1 MNESGKN
8 PSQNRFS
15 KDEINIINQIT
26 ITVAPLFHDFIK
38 DHKYL
43 KKMIEP
49 VSKMGLGDNK
59 KELARLGLTL
69 NLRNMSR
76 KEGMFPDQINK
87 DLARIFLKG
96 SKDLFVKNKST
107 LSNVLK
113 EFEDKNILFKI
124 EGKKNIKHESPKS
137 IKRKPK
143 VGEAKHQGY
152 PIVRKVTGT
161 IKEYER
167 ILSNPNAVN
176 RINKNLSN
184 YGILKKVYTLLS
196 NDVFNML
203 EKADPKFYHFFPIF
217 SEIFPEIKTDTIPN
231 PQLLQNAIK
240 SAGQDEL
247 KCMKKEFVDHLL
259 ENPLSSIF
267 FIFSLAGLENNSY

>member
-8 PSQNRFS
+8 SSQNRFS

-26 ITVAPLFHDFIK
+26 ITVAALFHDFIK
-38 DHKYL
+38 DHKHL

-59 KELARLGLTL
+59 KDLARLGLTL

-76 KEGMFPDQINK
+76 KEGMFSDQINK
-87 DLARIFLKG
+87 DLARILLKG
-96 SKDLFVKNKST
+96 SEELFLKNKST
-107 LSNVLK
+107 LSQVLK
-113 EFEDKNILFKI
+113 EFENKNFLFKI
-124 EGKKNIKHESPKS
+124 EGKKNIKYESPKS

-143 VGEAKHQGY
+143 VGEAKRQGY

-161 IKEYER
+161 VEEYER
-167 ILSNPNAVN
+167 ILSNPKAVN
-176 RINKNLSN
+176 HINKNLSDF
-184 YGILKKVYTLLS
+184 GILKKVYILLS

-203 EKADPKFYHFFPIF
+203 EKADQKFYHFLPIF
-217 SEIFPEIKTDTIPN
+217 SEIFPEIKTNMIPD
-231 PQLLQNAIK
+231 PQLFQNAIK
-240 SAGQDEL
+240 SAGQDEIKHL
-247 KCMKKEFVDHLL
+247 KKEFIDHLL

-267 FIFSLAGLENNSY
+267 FIFSLAGLENNS